1 MRLTLL
7 LVPLITA
14 LALAVSWFLI
24 PGASEQALMRLQS
37 GDIEQSREILQRRV
51 AAGDLSVG
59 VISPLVQIQILEG
72 DVDQAVS
79 TIRAYVRA
87 HPDEPSGLDRLG
99 DLLRQANQWR
109 AYADNRRDL
118 YLLTGNRETLQDY
131 SGLVLL
137 QDRREDRIWALT
149 ELDRI
154 NAAEPDE
161 ILELVQRRAAS
172 GDVGFGRQ
180 RLQRLI
186 TGAAEPADDLILT
199 TYARLAAAQ
208 NADADLLAT
217 SVHWLMLNPKADD
230 LISYLAYLSEI
241 RQTQLAM
248 QLITTVN
255 DRADIQEAL
264 ADLEVQFR
272 APEAAMRR
280 LESLPALSDSGLRQL
295 FDLAI
300 EAGQSERAAAAWRR
314 MKQPD
319 PELTLNLLETAQAA
333 GQGALVAEISGRL
346 SEAELGTRPLLA
358 ARLSVAS
365 SNRDQAAKWL
375 TQAQAGAV
383 LTLDERI
390 TAAQLYLQ
398 IGQEEPAFTLLQSIR
413 DDPGTPVENLAD
425 LGDMY
430 FRLGRFRV
438 GTAAMADLREKRP
451 HRLLDAAWAR
461 LAARAGETAAVRT
474 WLSEARPDDPAL
486 LEDLYFI
493 GGDEKDDALA
503 LTAAKRLLELKPDAT
518 NFARVG
524 GTMLNMGR
532 GREALAL
539 LAGAPGPFQA
549 ELADLRFRAELA
561 AGDPRKLAAAIV
573 ARLSEKPHD
582 LTTRNELFGILLDPK
597 VPPPADPGSIIRLL
611 RGDLALADLPADA
624 RDLRLALLERLNPA
638 ETLPYRRQAAAR
650 DPGGATDALIDL
662 LVRLKRRDELLEVMP
677 AAIRRAPDRK
687 SAEQRLYILIDVG
700 GPGPALPFLERA
712 AAEWG
717 GDWSGAYE
725 DALDKLGR
733 RDQLLAL
740 LKQRAGDVNRSKSE
754 RRDVAFRLLDLR
766 ERAAAEATFRDLAQ
780 SEPPEG
786 ENTQQLLYL
795 WGPRPGPAALDWL
808 VQRARTAAPA
818 QQTGWLTLLRDRGG
832 DARLRQL
839 LTADETALLDD
850 PARLGLLLELLP
862 ANRLEPEGT
871 DWILRAGQRSS
882 GSAPKT
888 EALLDLAE
896 AQGLTRARD
905 TLSRQLLLL
914 APESREARRRRA
926 QIAFQA
932 GRRTEAQ
939 QLYAGLLA
947 EGPGDWESH
956 FNYGELLQG
965 RQQRR
970 EARIHFETSLGIIE
984 RQRRPNPAAQRTRAW
999 LLARLDRKNEALAAI
1014 DSLLKARPGDADLRL
1029 DLAGLA
1035 LELGAPDR
1043 AGQILNQ

>member
-1 MRLTLL
+1 MKLTLL
-7 LVPLITA
+7 LVPFIAA

-59 VISPLVQIQILEG
+59 VISPLVQIQLLEG
-72 DVDQAVS
+72 NVDQAVN

-118 YLLTGNRETLQDY
+118 YLLTGSREALQDY

-137 QDRREDRIWALT
+137 QDRREDRVWALG

-172 GDVGFGRQ
+172 GDISFGRQ

-199 TYARLAAAQ
+199 TYARLAVEQ
-208 NADADLLAT
+208 NADSDLLAT
-217 SVHWLMLNPKADD
+217 SVHWLMLKPKADD
-230 LISYLAYLSEI
+230 LVSFLAYLSEL
-241 RQTQLAM
+241 RQGELVKQLVRS
-248 QLITTVN
+248 VN

-264 ADLEVQFR
+264 ADFEVQLR

-280 LESLPALSDSGLRQL
+280 LESLPDLSDSGLRQL

-300 EAGQSERAAAAWRR
+300 EAGQLERAASAWRR
-314 MKQPD
+314 MKQPEL
-319 PELTLNLLETAQAA
+319 ELTLNLLEIAQAA
-333 GQGALVAEISGRL
+333 GQQALIAEVSGGL
-346 SEAELGTRPLLA
+346 NDAALGTRPLLA
-358 ARLSVAS
+358 ARLSVATG
-365 SNRDQAAKWL
+365 NRDQAAKWL
-375 TQAQAGAV
+375 AQAQTGGGLSV
-383 LTLDERI
+383 EDKIL
-390 TAAQLYLQ
+390 AAQLYLQ
-398 IGQEEPAFTLLQSIR
+398 IGQEEPAFSLLQSIR
-413 DDPGTPVENLAD
+413 DDPGTPVESLAD

-430 FRLGRFRV
+430 FRLGRFRI
-438 GTAAMADLREKRP
+438 GAAAMADLREKRP

-461 LAARAGETAAVRT
+461 LAAKAGETGAVRT
-474 WLSEARPDDPAL
+474 WLSEARPADPAL
-486 LEDLYFI
+486 LEDLFYI
-493 GGDEKDDALA
+493 GGDEKDDVLA
-503 LTAAKRLLELKPDAT
+503 LTAAMRLLELKPDAA
-518 NFARVG
+518 NYGRVG
-524 GTMLNMGR
+524 GALLDMGR
-532 GREALAL
+532 AREALGL
-539 LAGAPGPFQA
+539 LAGAPGQFQA
-549 ELADLRFRAELA
+549 DLADLRFRAELA
-561 AGDPRKLAAAIV
+561 AGDPRKLAATIV

-582 LTTRNELFGILLDPK
+582 MATRNELFGILLDPK
-597 VPPPADPGSIIRLL
+597 VPPPTDAGSIIRLL
-611 RGDLALADLPADA
+611 RGDLAMADLPADA

-638 ETLPYRRQAAAR
+638 ETLSYRRQAAAR
-650 DPGGATDALIDL
+650 DPGGATDTFIDL

-687 SAEQRLYILIDVG
+687 TAEQRLYILIEAG
-700 GPGPALPFLERA
+700 GPGPALPFLEQA

-717 GDWSGAYE
+717 GDWGGAYE
-725 DALDKLGR
+725 EALEKLGR

-740 LKQRAGDVNRSKSE
+740 LKQRAGDVRRSRSE
-754 RRDVAFRLLDLR
+754 RRDTAFRLLDLR
-766 ERAAAEATFRDLAQ
+766 ERAAAEAIFRALAQ
-780 SEPPEG
+780 SEPPDG

-795 WGPRPGPAALDWL
+795 WGPRPGAAALDWL
-808 VQRARTAAPA
+808 VQRAETAAPA
-818 QQTGWLTLLRDRGG
+818 QQSGWLALLRDRGG
-832 DARLRQL
+832 DTRLRQL

-850 PARLGLLLELLP
+850 PVRLGLLLELLP

-882 GSAPKT
+882 GSAEKT

-896 AQGLTRARD
+896 AQGLARARD
-905 TLSRQLLLL
+905 TLSRQLLIL

-939 QLYAGLLA
+939 QLYAGLLT

-970 EARIHFETSLGIIE
+970 EARTHYETSLGIIE

-999 LLARLDRKNEALAAI
+999 LMARLDRKSEALAAI
-1014 DSLLKARPGDADLRL
+1014 DSLLKAQPGDADLRL

-1035 LELGAPDR
+1035 LELGAPER
-1043 AGQILNQ
+1043 AEQILNQ